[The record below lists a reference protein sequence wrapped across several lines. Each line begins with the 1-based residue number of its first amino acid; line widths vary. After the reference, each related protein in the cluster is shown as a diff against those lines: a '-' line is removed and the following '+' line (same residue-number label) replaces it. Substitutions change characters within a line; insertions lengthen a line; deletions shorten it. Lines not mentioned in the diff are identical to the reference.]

1 MNMSNPLEGSITIP
15 LDFFDELAS
24 FYYSRGNRYS
34 PSTGASINRIKTY
47 KDVECQTDIE
57 YTNEKTSKVVVDLP
71 SSLTQS
77 TISSKKSTEETTVVY
92 DQNKESP
99 LRTDINKQPKKLY
112 AVKSSITK
120 KLLTE
125 RQQTISTIDQIGT
138 ANVTSAPSKSSNGD
152 NKYHFE
158 NDRIQRMKKNERRR
172 DKFRILARTL
182 DTLANIDPSLDST
195 SYNKQLEK
203 RCITTLVPLIRQIK
217 SEPFEIEDHHHH

>member
-34 PSTGASINRIKTY
+34 PSTGAGINRIKTY